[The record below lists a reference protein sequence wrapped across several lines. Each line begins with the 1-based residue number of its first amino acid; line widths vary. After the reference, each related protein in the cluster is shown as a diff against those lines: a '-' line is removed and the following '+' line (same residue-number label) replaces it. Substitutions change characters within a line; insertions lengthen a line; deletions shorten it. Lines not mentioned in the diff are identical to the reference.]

1 MTRRIVIP
9 LGCTLLVAAF
19 AQGQRPAGTGVPSV
33 AVLIGVADRVD
44 PLEHRPRQNLVTYL
58 VTASPTAAQIAA
70 RVNGLILP
78 RASGWWR
85 VVVTRSCDRSPESQR
100 SCADSISALPLS
112 GPRVTVR
119 PDTGRLAGAGDP
131 CNFDYKAL
139 TFVSPTI
146 LGASQHIGH
155 SEKCDPRG
163 WSWQD
168 SHWIQRYDND
178 TLVAYTNWGDLADS
192 AFTQAWRKAVNVG
205 SETRPAPPQ
214 DEQCQADLDSI
225 GSWGIV
231 REQARWAPHVFQE
244 QTTALCQLEG
254 PVNWRLPDS
263 LVGFADPAVNW
274 SGVTAVVPDAEYG
287 FASPRSDFLLVALPD
302 SFRLY
307 TMTAGKPGAML
318 FQLPRKKGLGNE
330 RDQIVMLQWAGGSH
344 AADWAR
350 AVTGAR

>member
-1 MTRRIVIP
+1 
-9 LGCTLLVAAF
+9 L
-19 AQGQRPAGTGVPSV
+19 
-33 AVLIGVADRVD
+33 
-44 PLEHRPRQNLVTYL
+44 
-58 VTASPTAAQIAA
+58 
-70 RVNGLILP
+70 
-78 RASGWWR
+78 
-85 VVVTRSCDRSPESQR
+85 
-100 SCADSISALPLS
+100 
-112 GPRVTVR
+112 
-119 PDTGRLAGAGDP
+119 
-131 CNFDYKAL
+131 
-139 TFVSPTI
+139 
-146 LGASQHIGH
+146 
-155 SEKCDPRG
+155 
-163 WSWQD
+163 
-168 SHWIQRYDND
+168 
-178 TLVAYTNWGDLADS
+178 GDLADS

-214 DEQCQADLDSI
+214 DEQCQADPDSI

-231 REQARWAPHVFQE
+231 REQARWVPHVFQE

-287 FASPRSDFLLVALPD
+287 FASPHSDFLLVAVPE

-307 TMTAGKPGAML
+307 TMTGGKPGAML

>member
-1 MTRRIVIP
+1 MIRH
-9 LGCTLLVAAF
+9 LVLALEWTVFLTVPART
-19 AQGQRPAGTGVPSV
+19 QRPAGANAPAV

-44 PLEHRPRQNLVTYL
+44 AIEHRPRQNLVTYL

-70 RVNGLILP
+70 RANGLILP
-78 RASGWWR
+78 RSSGWWQ
-85 VVVTRSCDRSPESQR
+85 VVVTRSCDRKPESQQ
-100 SCADSISALPLS
+100 SCADSISALPLT
-112 GPRVTVR
+112 GPHASVR

-146 LGASQHIGH
+146 LGASQHTGH

-163 WSWQD
+163 WAWQD

-178 TLVAYTNWGDLADS
+178 TLVAYTNWGDVADS
-192 AFTQAWRKAVNVG
+192 AFTRAWRSAINVG

-214 DEQCQADLDSI
+214 NDQCQADVDSI

-231 REQARWAPHVFQE
+231 REQGRWVPHVFQ
-244 QTTALCQLEG
+244 QQITAQCQLEG

-263 LVGFADPAVNW
+263 LVGFADPVVNW
-274 SGVTAVVPDAEYG
+274 ANVTSAVPGAEYA
-287 FASPRSDFLLVALPD
+287 FASPRSDFLLVAVPE

-307 TMTAGKPGAML
+307 AMTAGKPGATL
-318 FQLPRKKGLGNE
+318 LQLPRKKGLGEE
-330 RDQIVMLQWAGGSH
+330 RDQIIMLQWAGGSH

-350 AVTGAR
+350 AVGGK